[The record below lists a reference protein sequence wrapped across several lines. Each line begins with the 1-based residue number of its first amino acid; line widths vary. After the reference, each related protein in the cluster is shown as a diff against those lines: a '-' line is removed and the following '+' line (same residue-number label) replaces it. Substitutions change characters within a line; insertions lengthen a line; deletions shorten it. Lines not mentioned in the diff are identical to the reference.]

1 MNHFVRC
8 ILAACAFAFTA
19 PAHAAFHTWTID
31 QVYSNADG
39 TVQYVVL
46 RESSGFNNEQFLAGH
61 SFTITHAGVIKAFT
75 FPSNLASSATA
86 GRRVLIGTEGLAALG
101 LITPD
106 YVVPNGSLATDGAT
120 VNYAGVDQVTY
131 TALPTDGV
139 DAIFRG
145 GFVSVNTPA
154 NFAGAQTSL
163 PALPVTVVEYYNDA
177 LDHFFISAL
186 QPDLD
191 ALDSGR
197 FAGWRRTG
205 QTFRVFPSQ
214 ASGGSGVNPVC
225 RFYIP
230 PTQGDSHFF
239 SASPQECN
247 ETRFKFPTFSFEGS
261 AVFFIALP
269 NTLTGACP
277 SNTIPVYRVWNN
289 RGDSNHRYTTNRG
302 TRDAMVAA
310 GFIAEG
316 YGPDAVIM
324 CAPI

>member
-1 MNHFVRC
+1 MNRFVKY
-8 ILAACAFAFTA
+8 ILAACAFAFMA
-19 PAHAAFHTWTID
+19 PALAAYHTWIID
-31 QVYSNADG
+31 QIYSNADG
-39 TVQYVVL
+39 TVQYIML
-46 RESSGFNNEQFLAGH
+46 RESSGFDNEQFLAGR
-61 SFTITHAGVIKAFT
+61 SLTITHAGVTKAFT
-75 FPSNLASSATA
+75 FSGSLPSSATA

-106 YVVPNGSLATDGAT
+106 YVLPNGALATDGAT
-120 VNYAGVDQVTY
+120 VTYADVDQVTY

-139 DAIFRG
+139 NAIYRA
-145 GFVSVNTPA
+145 GFQSVNTPT

-163 PALPVTVVEYYNDA
+163 PALPVTVVEYYNDR

-186 QPDLD
+186 QPDID

-197 FAGWRRTG
+197 FVGWSRTG

-214 ASGGSGVNPVC
+214 ASGGAGVNPVC

-230 PTQGDSHFF
+230 PSQGDSHFF

-261 AVFFIALP
+261 AVFFVALP
-269 NTLTGACP
+269 NTSNGACP
-277 SNTIPVYRVWNN
+277 RNTIPVYRVWNN

-302 TRDAMVAA
+302 TRDGMVAV

>member
-1 MNHFVRC
+1 MKHFVRC
-8 ILAACAFAFTA
+8 ILAACALAGVA
-19 PAHAAFHTWTID
+19 PAFAAFTID
-31 QVYSNADG
+31 QIYSNADG
-39 TVQYVVL
+39 TVQYLVL
-46 RESSGFNNEQFLAGH
+46 RESSGLNNQQSFAGQTL
-61 SFTITHAGVIKAFT
+61 TITNARVTKPLVFS
-75 FPSNLASSATA
+75 SNLPSSATA
-86 GRRVLIGTEGLAALG
+86 GRRVLIGTRGLEELG
-101 LITPD
+101 LITLD
-106 YVVPNGSLATDGAT
+106 YVVPNGTFATDGAT
-120 VNYAGVDQVTY
+120 VNFAGIDQVTY

-139 DAIFRG
+139 DAFFRG
-145 GFVSVNTPA
+145 GFRGVNTPA

-163 PALPVTVVEYYNDA
+163 PALPVTVVEYYNGA

-197 FAGWRRTG
+197 LIGWSRTG

-214 ASGGSGVNPVC
+214 ASGGGGVNPVC

-230 PTQGDSHFF
+230 PARGDSHFF

-247 ETRFKFPTFSFEGS
+247 ETRAKFPSFSFEGA

-269 NTLTGACP
+269 NTFNGACP
-277 SNTIPVYRVWNN
+277 NNTVPVYRVWNN
-289 RGDSNHRYTTNRG
+289 RGDSNHRYTTDRE
-302 TRDAMVAA
+302 TRNGMVSA

-324 CAPI
+324 CAPA